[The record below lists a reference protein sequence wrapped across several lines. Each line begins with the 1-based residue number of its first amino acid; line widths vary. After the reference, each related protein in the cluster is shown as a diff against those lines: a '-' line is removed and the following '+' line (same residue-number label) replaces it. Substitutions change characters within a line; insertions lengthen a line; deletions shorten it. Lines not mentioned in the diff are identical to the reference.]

1 MKTWTVKPYYTP
13 DEDYDPLGVFEI
25 QEVKAEAES
34 WDDASLDADP
44 NSDEEQA
51 ALDRRDKVTSEA
63 MALIAATP
71 DLLAALE
78 AIKARIN
85 GVYDCPALVAFGPLH
100 HDTQWDCLRI
110 AEEAIAKAKGEIK

>member
-13 DEDYDPLGVFEI
+13 HEEFDPLGVFEI

-34 WDDASLDADP
+34 WNDASLDADP

-71 DLLAALE
+71 ELLELAQQIVLE
-78 AIKARIN
+78 RENSRNDQIPDDIYQGAVR
-85 GVYDCPALVAFGPLH
+85 
-100 HDTQWDCLRI
+100 
-110 AEEAIAKAKGEIK
+110 AIAKAKGEIK